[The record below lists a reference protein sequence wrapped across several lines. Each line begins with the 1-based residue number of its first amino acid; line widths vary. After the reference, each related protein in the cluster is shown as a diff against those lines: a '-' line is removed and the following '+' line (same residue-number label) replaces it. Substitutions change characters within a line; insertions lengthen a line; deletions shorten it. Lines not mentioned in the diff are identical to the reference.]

1 MPFPQHPAASTQ
13 YPPFPI
19 PQPLTPNPYLCYDGR
34 MNEQQETRA
43 GLAGPSVATILYA
56 RTIINLPYRLIYPFL
71 PTIAR
76 GLGVTLAEAGRLA
89 SVQGGVG
96 LFAPLFGHLSDHYGR
111 RRVMEA
117 ALYFMA
123 LATLLMAL
131 TNSYLPA
138 LLAFAGLG
146 LAKALYDPALLA
158 YVGDAVPY
166 AQRGRAMALVELSW
180 SFAWF
185 FGVPLGG
192 LLIERAGLRALW
204 WVMAGLLVLAALA
217 TRRFLPPARHSR
229 AAGEPEPL
237 PWQALL
243 RLRPVQAALVAGF
256 AMLFSIEN
264 VFILYGAFLE
274 ERFGL
279 ALGALGLIS
288 AVISAAEL
296 LAEGGAAALTD
307 RLGKKRSVVGGLLAF
322 AAVLLALPALSGNLL
337 TTMGG
342 FALAIL
348 CFEFTIVSFIPLMS
362 ELVPAARATMLA
374 MNVAAMGL
382 GRLVAPLIGTA
393 LYQQSHSLLPN
404 SLLSLTVCLVGA
416 LVLWRGV
423 ADEGGARQAAGTE
436 GNEEPREMGGGE

>member
-1 MPFPQHPAASTQ
+1 M
-13 YPPFPI
+13 
-19 PQPLTPNPYLCYDGR
+19 
-34 MNEQQETRA
+34 
-43 GLAGPSVATILYA
+43 ATILYA

-71 PTIAR
+71 PVIAR

-96 LFAPLFGHLSDHYGR
+96 LLAPLFGHLSDHYGR
-111 RRVMEA
+111 RRVMEG
-117 ALYFMA
+117 ALLFMA
-123 LATLLMAL
+123 LAALLMAL
-131 TNSYLPA
+131 TGTYLPA
-138 LLAFAGLG
+138 LLAFAGFG

-166 AQRGRAMALVELSW
+166 AQRGRAMAITELAW

-192 LLIERAGLRALW
+192 LLIERAGLRLLW
-204 WVMAGLLVLAALA
+204 WGIAGLLVLAALA
-217 TRRFLPPARHSR
+217 TRRWLPPARR
-229 AAGEPEPL
+229 PRTPGQAEPL
-237 PWQALL
+237 PWQTLL
-243 RLRPVQAALVAGF
+243 RRRPVQAALVTGF
-256 AMLFSIEN
+256 AMLFGIEN

-288 AVISAAEL
+288 VVVSGAEL
-296 LAEGGAAALTD
+296 LAEGGAAVLTD

-322 AAVLLALPALSGNLL
+322 GIVLLALPALSGALL

-348 CFEFTIVSFIPLMS
+348 CFEFTIVSFIPLLS
-362 ELVPAARATMLA
+362 ELVPDARATILA

-393 LYQQSHSLLPN
+393 LYEQSHSLLPN
-404 SLLSLTVCLVGA
+404 SLLSLAVCLVGA

-423 ADEGGARQAAGTE
+423 GEAEVDGG
-436 GNEEPREMGGGE
+436 